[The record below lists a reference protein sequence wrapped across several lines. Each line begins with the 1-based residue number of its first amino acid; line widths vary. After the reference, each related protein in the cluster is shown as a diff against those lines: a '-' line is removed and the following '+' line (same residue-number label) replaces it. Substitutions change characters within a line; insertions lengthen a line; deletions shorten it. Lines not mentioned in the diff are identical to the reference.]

1 MLGAFA
7 AQYDSFASLQG
18 VLDLHRAEIYRKNK
32 VIGANERIYFK
43 NKKKR
48 MISFNHNM

>member
-1 MLGAFA
+1 MTEAFGAYYDGFA
-7 AQYDSFASLQG
+7 TVQR

-48 MISFNHNM
+48 E